1 LSVLYHF
8 LHALESGWAAA
19 ELVTSLLCL
28 AASVACVVIFARLLR
43 RKTLGWSPG
52 KITAVGLAG
61 LLLPAVLLCLPEAV
75 DWLSYLRSCDMVE
88 RSLLGVDVQPDQRAA
103 LMAHAISD
111 GFNVSWL
118 ARTGQVLLLIP
129 CALLAGLSM
138 ALLTGSHGE
147 GKP

>member
-1 LSVLYHF
+1 MSVLIF
-8 LHALESGWAAA
+8 LRQALENGWAVA

-28 AASVACVVIFARLLR
+28 AAAVACVVILARLLR
-43 RKTLGWSPG
+43 RKTLDWSPG

-75 DWLSYLRSCDMVE
+75 DWLSYLRSWDMVE
-88 RSLLGVDVQPDQRAA
+88 RSLLGVDVQPDERAA
-103 LMAHAISD
+103 LIAYAISD